1 MKRNRLGLVRH
12 LSDNATNHASEI
24 ESVNTSAFLRTDLSS
39 WCGWLFAFRNLL
51 ASRAVYE
58 LGRCARLKTRILIA
72 CFSLCIC
79 FGSVFA
85 VSQTS
90 SFQFLQ
96 KPGPY
101 PVGLKVVDQYDHS
114 RAYPSSKTLSK
125 SPVGDNARS
134 LQTLIWYPSLRSTDK
149 AMTVGDY
156 VQLADT
162 EIHFNAPDEKE
173 NRWRSLLM
181 TSFDIPLSAVR
192 EAKPAKGRYPVLI
205 YAPSDSSVSWEN
217 ADLCE
222 YLASHGYVVLSSPSM
237 GVSTRDMTDDLVG
250 INAQARDISFLIT
263 YAKTLPDTD
272 LSQVA
277 VASWSW
283 GGISSLFASARDPR
297 IDALVEMD
305 GSMRY
310 YPGLVKRAGNVHPE
324 RMTIPLLCFTRN
336 VSLEDLENDDAPPA
350 NKIGPNVLN
359 TWIHG
364 DLLTVNMLGMAH
376 PEFSSMFQRRESAQ
390 RFAENQVA
398 DYDREDANK
407 SYAWVALYTLNF
419 LDAYVKH
426 DVSAKAF
433 LGKTPA
439 ENRVPKHFMDI
450 KFRPAEKVSSLKA
463 R

>member
-1 MKRNRLGLVRH
+1 
-12 LSDNATNHASEI
+12 
-24 ESVNTSAFLRTDLSS
+24 
-39 WCGWLFAFRNLL
+39 
-51 ASRAVYE
+51 
-58 LGRCARLKTRILIA
+58 LKTRILIA

-96 KPGPY
+96 NPGPY

-114 RAYPSSKTLSK
+114 RAYPASSKNLSK
-125 SPVGDNARS
+125 SSVGDDARP
-134 LQTLIWYPSLRSTDK
+134 LQILIWYPSLKSTGK
-149 AMTVGDY
+149 PMTVGNY
-156 VQLADT
+156 TQLADT
-162 EIHFNAPDEKE
+162 EIHFDAPHPEQ
-173 NRWRSLLM
+173 NRWRSLLK
-181 TSFDIPLSAVR
+181 TSSEIPLWAVR
-192 EAKPAKGRYPVLI
+192 DAKAAKGHYPVLI

-222 YLASHGYVVLSSPSM
+222 YLASYGYVILASPSM
-237 GVSTRDMTDDLVG
+237 GVSTRDITDDLDG

-277 VASWSW
+277 VVSWSW
-283 GGISSLFASARDPR
+283 GGASSLFAAARDPR
-297 IDALVEMD
+297 IDALVSMD

-310 YPGLVKRAGNVHPE
+310 YPGLVKMAGDVHPE

-350 NKIGPNVLN
+350 DKVGPNVLN
-359 TWIHG
+359 AWIHG

-376 PEFSSMFQRRESAQ
+376 PEFSSMFQRREGAQ

-398 DYDREDANK
+398 DYERDDANT
-407 SYAWVALYTLNF
+407 SHAWVALYTLNF
-419 LDAYVKH
+419 LNAYLKH
-426 DVSAKAF
+426 DASAKAF
-433 LGKTPA
+433 LERTPT
-439 ENRVPKHFMDI
+439 ENIVPKHFMGI
-450 KFRPAEKVSSLKA
+450 KFRPAQKVSPPKA